1 MLGASRGLQS
11 VEHVRYL
18 AIMQAL
24 EQQLRMSQ
32 FIASSLVEDIGD
44 LHITI
49 FARLLPKEGVRY
61 IS

>member
-1 MLGASRGLQS
+1 
-11 VEHVRYL
+11 
-18 AIMQAL
+18 
-24 EQQLRMSQ
+24 MSQ
-32 FIASSLVEDIGD
+32 FIASSLIEDIGD